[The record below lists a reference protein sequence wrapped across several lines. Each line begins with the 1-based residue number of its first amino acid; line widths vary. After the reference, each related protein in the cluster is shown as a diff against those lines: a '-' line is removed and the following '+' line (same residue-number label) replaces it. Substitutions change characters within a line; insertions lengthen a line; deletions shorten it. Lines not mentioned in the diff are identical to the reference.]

1 MGVQLGTAMAD
12 ELAETT
18 KSLRLDDPKAD
29 DLEEVEIAEKPVDE
43 APRAKKHPLEHSW
56 TFWFDNPNGKQKQAT
71 WGSSLRAVYTFDTVE
86 DFWCFYNN
94 VLQPSKLNAGA
105 DFHCFKAGIE
115 PKWEDPKCA
124 HGGKWTAQPPR
135 SGGKAAL
142 DTYWLHTL
150 LAMIGEQFDESEE
163 ICGAVVSVR
172 RAQDKI
178 AIWTK
183 TASNEAA
190 QVTIGKQ
197 WKDIIDCNDKLGYL
211 VHEDAKRQ
219 EKGAKNRYTV

>member
-1 MGVQLGTAMAD
+1 MAEVETAAAP
-12 ELAETT
+12 EA
-18 KSLRLDDPKAD
+18 SRLDEAVKDAG
-29 DLEEVEIAEKPVDE
+29 LEEGEIAQTEQPSSE
-43 APRAKKHPLEHSW
+43 AKKHPLEHAW
-56 TFWFDNPNGKQKQAT
+56 TFWFDNYNSKQKQAT
-71 WGSSLRAVYTFDTVE
+71 WGSSLRPVYTFQTVE
-86 DFWCFYNN
+86 DFWCLYNN
-94 VLQPSKLNAGA
+94 VLQPSKLIAGV

-135 SGGKAAL
+135 SGGGKAAL

-150 LAMIGEQFDESEE
+150 LAMIGEQFEESDE

-190 QVTIGKQ
+190 QVSIGKQ
-197 WKDIIDCNDKLGYL
+197 WKEVLDYNDKLGY
-211 VHEDAKRQ
+211 VFHDDAKRQ
-219 EKGAKNRYTV
+219 DKGAKNRYTV

>member
-1 MGVQLGTAMAD
+1 MRHLGRKSTRWSIHGRFGSITRMGSRSRRHGVAL
-12 ELAETT
+12 
-18 KSLRLDDPKAD
+18 SVPCIRS
-29 DLEEVEIAEKPVDE
+29 I
-43 APRAKKHPLEHSW
+43 
-56 TFWFDNPNGKQKQAT
+56 
-71 WGSSLRAVYTFDTVE
+71 
-86 DFWCFYNN
+86 
-94 VLQPSKLNAGA
+94 PSKIFG

>member
-1 MGVQLGTAMAD
+1 
-12 ELAETT
+12 
-18 KSLRLDDPKAD
+18 
-29 DLEEVEIAEKPVDE
+29 
-43 APRAKKHPLEHSW
+43 
-56 TFWFDNPNGKQKQAT
+56 
-71 WGSSLRAVYTFDTVE
+71 
-86 DFWCFYNN
+86 
-94 VLQPSKLNAGA
+94 
-105 DFHCFKAGIE
+105 
-115 PKWEDPKCA
+115 
-124 HGGKWTAQPPR
+124 
-135 SGGKAAL
+135 
-142 DTYWLHTL
+142 
-150 LAMIGEQFDESEE
+150 MIGEQFDESEE

-219 EKGAKNRYTV
+219 EKGAKNRYTVQKIEFLRMYPLCQDCQLNFGLVAFGRLWWISGFQTELQVAMALTFDISVVFVGEECKIALAI

>member
-86 DFWCFYNN
+86 DFWWYVDF
-94 VLQPSKLNAGA
+94 VLHVS
-105 DFHCFKAGIE
+105 F
-115 PKWEDPKCA
+115 W
-124 HGGKWTAQPPR
+124 
-135 SGGKAAL
+135 AL
-142 DTYWLHTL
+142 LIPL
-150 LAMIGEQFDESEE
+150 PL
-163 ICGAVVSVR
+163 R
-172 RAQDKI
+172 P
-178 AIWTK
+178 
-183 TASNEAA
+183 
-190 QVTIGKQ
+190 
-197 WKDIIDCNDKLGYL
+197 
-211 VHEDAKRQ
+211 
-219 EKGAKNRYTV
+219 